1 MLTVPQEF
9 HDYSRAPE
17 RRTDLI
23 VRLDPLSWPTGINAH
38 GTAHSLCMPIQ
49 WDKSPPHRLYATGE
63 YNRTPLDGRALVNGW
78 AGQVYGY
85 LSNALSDQDGLFMKD
100 TVKLSCTRNG
110 GAISVLT
117 ICFDP
122 AANEY
127 AVDFDVTID
136 GVSSTETYH
145 QEWHIRNN
153 DQPIVYITGI
163 RAAYDT
169 VTVMV
174 SKWSH
179 PFHRARIREIAN
191 GVLFEATGD
200 SLYSCNLISE
210 SDPTNQSI
218 PTGEC
223 ALAYPDPQGMFDV
236 ANPNGVASAVRS
248 DQIMTVWIG
257 VSDGQHKPV
266 YAKVGAYYCPKAT
279 SKGGTGELHAVDI
292 LGKLQGA
299 AKPNARSLDH
309 LHNQSLADFV
319 LGLGASPW
327 IPATDFTGSA
337 PTAFDKGTN
346 RLECLRYVSQYL
358 HKLLYVDADGNARLT
373 AMSRTPVAVIPL
385 DQSYEHPSIE
395 AREELGGIVD
405 IQVAQVSA
413 RLTDRRITLDVTD
426 SAREWLANTGYDPA
440 YGARPLRRLV
450 QTEVGDQLA
459 EPGERLDIRVG
470 DEPARRGRHVK
481 QEGGVAADRRSPD
494 VEQLFRRTHL
504 RVLVLV
510 VEPARTG
517 GRVDFGGVPG
527 ERAIIVGQRLAAAR
541 SSSSERTRRENSPSS
556 ACCDLAAVNSAE
568 RRRSGTTLH
577 SFSRV

>member
-85 LSNALSDQDGLFMKD
+85 LSSALSDQDGLFAAD

-136 GVSSTETYH
+136 GASSTETYH

-153 DQPIVYITGI
+153 DQPIVHITGI

-169 VTVMV
+169 VTVTV

-223 ALAYPDPQGMFDV
+223 TLTYPDPQGMFDP
-236 ANPNGVASAVRS
+236 ANPAGVASAVRS

-266 YAKVGAYYCPKAT
+266 YAKVGTYYCPKAT

-292 LGKLQGA
+292 LGKLQDA

-309 LHNQSLADFV
+309 LHNQRLADFV
-319 LGLGASPW
+319 FGLGASPW

-346 RLECLRYVSQYL
+346 RLECLRHVSQYL

-385 DQSYEHPSIE
+385 DQSYEHPSIG
-395 AREELGGIVD
+395 AREELGGID
-405 IQVAQVSA
+405 YTWHRYEGAGEEILAA
-413 RLTDRRITLDVTD
+413 NRRHTDRQRRACHLHGDYGGAGRIH
-426 SAREWLANTGYDPA
+426 
-440 YGARPLRRLV
+440 PLRSGASLRKRL
-450 QTEVGDQLA
+450 
-459 EPGERLDIRVG
+459 
-470 DEPARRGRHVK
+470 
-481 QEGGVAADRRSPD
+481 
-494 VEQLFRRTHL
+494 
-504 RVLVLV
+504 
-510 VEPARTG
+510 
-517 GRVDFGGVPG
+517 
-527 ERAIIVGQRLAAAR
+527 
-541 SSSSERTRRENSPSS
+541 
-556 ACCDLAAVNSAE
+556 CCDTGLSDLLCNPDYCQDGRCVYG
-568 RRRSGTTLH
+568 SG
-577 SFSRV
+577 